1 MWRFNGKNSCTA
13 LNITTFA
20 LLVFLN
26 INIEA
31 FIAVE
36 GSEPE
41 SLQGNFAFAKLF
53 GLEDNN
59 AVRNFRSL
67 DKRQSKQTAKEVQLR
82 NGNDE
87 NGFAFAFA
95 KRNVERFAKIKRG
108 GETKSEIPFAVEI
121 VELVPGNIVSNGGVS
136 GARFARH
143 SELNSFARR

>member
-1 MWRFNGKNSCTA
+1 MWRFNGKNICTA

-20 LLVFLN
+20 IIVFMN

-31 FIAVE
+31 FITVE
-36 GSEPE
+36 GSDPE
-41 SLQGNFAFAKLF
+41 SVQGNFAFTKFFA
-53 GLEDNN
+53 LEDNN
-59 AVRNFRSL
+59 AVRTFRPL
-67 DKRQSKQTAKEVQLR
+67 DKRQSKQTAKEVQVR

-108 GETKSEIPFAVEI
+108 GETKSEIPFAVDI
-121 VELVPGNIVSNGGVS
+121 VELVPGNIVNNGGVS

-143 SELNSFARR
+143 SELSSFAKR